1 MQPARPSRKGARRG
15 AGGPILRHPTPRYL
29 NLTAFRVLR
38 IVTKKRIETKVPYSA
53 AQMFDLVADVDRYPE
68 FLPWCAALRVAERN
82 VDEDGRGV
90 VLADMVVAYK
100 MFRERFR
107 SRVALDRPA
116 GTIDVEYV
124 SGPFRSL
131 HNRWRFID
139 APEGGSMI
147 DFEIDFEF
155 RNFLLQATAQAV
167 FDKAFSR
174 MSSAFVARA
183 DDIYGRRNM
192 AAKT

>member
-1 MQPARPSRKGARRG
+1 M
-15 AGGPILRHPTPRYL
+15 
-29 NLTAFRVLR
+29 
-38 IVTKKRIETKVPYSA
+38 TKKRIETEVPYSA

-68 FLPWCAALRVAERN
+68 FLPWCVALRVVERRVN
-82 VDEDGRGV
+82 EDGRGTI
-90 VLADMVVAYK
+90 LADMVAAYK

-107 SRVALDRPA
+107 SRVALDRAA
-116 GTIDVEYV
+116 GTIDVEYI

-139 APEGGSMI
+139 RPGGGSVI

-167 FDKAFSR
+167 FDKVFGR
-174 MSSAFVARA
+174 MSGAFVARA
-183 DDIYGRRNM
+183 DDVYGGGE
-192 AAKT
+192 

>member
-1 MQPARPSRKGARRG
+1 M
-15 AGGPILRHPTPRYL
+15 
-29 NLTAFRVLR
+29 
-38 IVTKKRIETKVPYSA
+38 TKKRIETEGPYSA

-68 FLPWCAALRVAERN
+68 FLPWCVALRVVERRVN
-82 VDEDGRGV
+82 EDGRGTI
-90 VLADMVVAYK
+90 LADMVAAYK

-107 SRVALDRPA
+107 SRVALDRAA
-116 GTIDVEYV
+116 GTIDVEYI

-139 APEGGSMI
+139 RPGGGSVI

-167 FDKAFSR
+167 FDKVFGR

-183 DDIYGRRNM
+183 DDVYGGRE
-192 AAKT
+192 